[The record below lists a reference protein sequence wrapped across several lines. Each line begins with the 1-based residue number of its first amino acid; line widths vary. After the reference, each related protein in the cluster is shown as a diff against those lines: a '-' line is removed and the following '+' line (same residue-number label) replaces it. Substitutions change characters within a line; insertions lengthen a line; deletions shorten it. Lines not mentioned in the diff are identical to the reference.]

1 MGDEDPQDVEDAAN
15 DYAELKLKA
24 YGNTQLLQNAWTRNL
39 EVKTFKLNNSHPNKK
54 KKKKKNMFSVP
65 CCTLRW

>member
-24 YGNTQLLQNAWTRNL
+24 YGNTQLLQNA
-39 EVKTFKLNNSHPNKK
+39 
-54 KKKKKNMFSVP
+54 
-65 CCTLRW
+65 